1 MLEIGL
7 VHTSIVAVSE
17 ENLAVT
23 MGSGD
28 MEVFATP
35 AIVALMENA
44 AMLCV
49 AKELPEG
56 SSTVGGMIH
65 ISHIK
70 PSAPGTL
77 IEATATLTQIEGR
90 KLTFKV
96 EAKEKDGERIGE
108 GTHLRFIVDRK
119 KFLSKL

>member
-7 VHTSIVAVSE
+7 VHTSTVTVSR

-35 AIVALMENA
+35 AMVALMENA
-44 AMLCV
+44 AMCCV
-49 AKELPEG
+49 APELPEG
-56 SSTVGGMIH
+56 SSTVGGMMQT
-65 ISHIK
+65 SHIK
-70 PSAPGTL
+70 PSAPGAQ
-77 IEATATLTQIEGR
+77 IEATATLTPIEGR

-96 EAKEKDGERIGE
+96 EAKENGQLIGE
-108 GTHLRFIVDRK
+108 GTHLRFIVDRN